1 MMGRRTWAVLAVA
14 GVAGLVVAM
23 PITLRQMPGPA
34 VSAAPD
40 AEQQTVRVEHEFV
53 SLPASPVP
61 LADAAPAGNVER
73 AAVVPP
79 RRAVP
84 PAPRTAGNK
93 AKRALLG
100 DGRYRPEPFPRP
112 RANGH

>member
-1 MMGRRTWAVLAVA
+1 MGRKKWAAVGVA
-14 GVAGLVVAM
+14 AVAGLVVAM
-23 PITLRQMPGPA
+23 PITLRQMPGTP

-40 AEQQTVRVEHEFV
+40 GDGQTVRVEHEFV
-53 SLPASPVP
+53 SLPASPEP
-61 LADAAPAGNVER
+61 LADAAAVGNVER
-73 AAVVPP
+73 AATLPL

-84 PAPRTAGNK
+84 PAARTPGSK

-100 DGRYRPEPFPRP
+100 DGRHRPEPFPRP